1 MGGKTYKVHLD
12 GFNLRPFLSGKEEKS
27 PRPGFIYWSDD
38 GDCMAMR
45 VDRFKIVF
53 AEQRAI
59 GFDVWREPLVT
70 LRVPKFFDLRA
81 DPFERGEEGVGF
93 NSWFFEQ
100 IPFMYLAQAA
110 LAQWL
115 SSFKEFPPR
124 AKAASFSVDQVV
136 EKLMP
141 KS

>member
-1 MGGKTYKVHLD
+1 M
-12 GFNLRPFLSGKEEKS
+12 PFLSGKEKKS

-45 VDRFKIVF
+45 IDRFKIVF
-53 AEQRAI
+53 AEQRAT
-59 GFDVWREPLVT
+59 GFDVWREPLVA
-70 LRVPKFFDLRA
+70 LRVPKLFDLHA

-93 NSWFFEQ
+93 DNWYFEQ

-124 AKAASFSVDQVV
+124 AKSASFSVDQVV
-136 EKLMP
+136 EKMMP
-141 KS
+141 RG